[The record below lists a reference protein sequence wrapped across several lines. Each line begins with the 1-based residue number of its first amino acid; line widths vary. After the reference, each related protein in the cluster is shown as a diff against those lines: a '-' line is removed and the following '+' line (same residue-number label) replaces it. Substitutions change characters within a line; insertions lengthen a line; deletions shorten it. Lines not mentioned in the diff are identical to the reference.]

1 MRLALTIA
9 ALSALPA
16 LAWGQVGAMICKP
29 SFDGRSQVCQASPAE
44 QADQLRLKGQADLE
58 DFMADDPAPRRA
70 KGRQPAAS
78 RQHTL
83 VAMDAGALIAEG
95 KCDEALRSA
104 VDGKAMDV
112 AQIVREVCS
121 R

>member
-1 MRLALTIA
+1 MRYAVLAVAVAT
-9 ALSALPA
+9 LPCI
-16 LAWGQVGAMICKP
+16 AWGQVGATICKP

-44 QADQLRLKGQADLE
+44 QADQIRLKGQADL
-58 DFMADDPAPRRA
+58 DAFMADAPPPRRA
-70 KGRQPAAS
+70 AAQPTPN

-83 VAMDAGALIAEG
+83 VAMNAGALIAEG